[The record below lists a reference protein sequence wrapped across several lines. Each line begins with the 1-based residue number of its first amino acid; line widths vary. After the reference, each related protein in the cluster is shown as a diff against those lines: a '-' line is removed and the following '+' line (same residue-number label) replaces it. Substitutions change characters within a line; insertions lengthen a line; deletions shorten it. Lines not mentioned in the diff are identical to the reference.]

1 MGATAVYELD
11 TEHDR
16 DAQAVYQ
23 RALDVSNVLNQV
35 CSCRYS
41 NKRYVGLVF
50 MLVVGDVIGR

>member
-35 CSCRYS
+35 FVLRYS
-41 NKRYVGLVF
+41 NEGYVGLDFVRC
-50 MLVVGDVIGR
+50 G